1 MEEVA
6 KKKSTFWSKCY
17 GWFKQIFYIFSW
29 IIIITFIKSDDFNAG
44 LYALFLLCI
53 MISIVLY
60 SISIVQIFLP
70 GKTFNLLNNINE
82 NESIH
87 EIMKKLF
94 KEKPIVNIACSCYHL
109 ETRTYTSTD
118 VNGNTTTTT
127 TTVPV
132 TTYAEH
138 QQLNIFSYIDISG
151 IFRLKETN
159 KSFIQLELGKEINFN
174 DELTML
180 DAENI
185 RNELYLKNKHR
196 DVFISV
202 SVNRLIPSMKD
213 YYLIKLR
220 KEKNYF
226 LLQKWVYILSAFL
239 MVDQFY
245 KTYLECISTH
255 QFFVIRK
262 IVSSRQN
269 VLENNKYSK
278 FTPGYIIENEN
289 FVANR
294 DEIGGINV
302 ETKLILPTE
311 EEIQKSKAYYKF
323 IPEYELN
330 EYGEVVNNN
339 RNSIDNILNI
349 EKKNENESVEIT
361 KIDSSNQFL
370 LNDDNKNNQFDNN
383 NQINNNNQF
392 DNNTNQFNNNDNNN
406 NNINEPM
413 IDKN

>member
-6 KKKSTFWSKCY
+6 KKKSTFWPKCY
-17 GWFKQIFYIFSW
+17 GWSKQIFYIFSW
-29 IIIITFIKSDDFNAG
+29 IIIITFINSDDFNAG
-44 LYALFLLCI
+44 LFALFLL
-53 MISIVLY
+53 SILLSLVLY
-60 SISIVQIFLP
+60 SISIVQVFLP
-70 GKTFNLLNNINE
+70 GKTFKLLDNINE

-94 KEKPIVNIACSCYHL
+94 KEKPVVNIGCSCYHL
-109 ETRTYTSTD
+109 VTRTYTSTD
-118 VNGNTTTTT
+118 AQGNTTTTT
-127 TTVPV
+127 TTVAV
-132 TTYAEH
+132 TTYVEH

-202 SVNRLIPSMKD
+202 NINRIIPSMKD

-220 KEKNYF
+220 KNKNYC

-245 KTYLECISTH
+245 KTYLDCISSH
-255 QFFVIRK
+255 QFFVIKK

-269 VLENNKYSK
+269 VLENNQYSK

-294 DEIGGINV
+294 DEIGGINA
-302 ETKLILPTE
+302 ETKLILHTE
-311 EEIQKSKAYYKF
+311 EEIQKSKAYYKY
-323 IPEYELN
+323 IPQYELN

-349 EKKNENESVEIT
+349 NNEKKNENESEVT
-361 KIDSSNQFL
+361 KIDSSNELL
-370 LNDDNKNNQFDNN
+370 LNVNNK
-383 NQINNNNQF
+383 NNQF
-392 DNNTNQFNNNDNNN
+392 DNNTNQFNNNNN

-413 IDKN
+413 IDKK

>member
-6 KKKSTFWSKCY
+6 KEKNTFWPKCY
-17 GWFKQIFYIFSW
+17 GWTKQIFYIFSW
-29 IIIITFIKSDDFNAG
+29 IIIITYIKSDDFNPG
-44 LYALFLLCI
+44 LFALFLLCI
-53 MISIVLY
+53 TVSLVIY
-60 SISIVQIFLP
+60 SISIVFLFVSS
-70 GKTFNLLNNINE
+70 KTLKLLNNINE

-87 EIMKKLF
+87 EIMEKLF
-94 KEKPIVNIACSCYHL
+94 KEKPVVNIACSCYHF

-118 VNGNTTTTT
+118 AQGHTTTTT

-132 TTYAEH
+132 TTYIEN

-196 DVFISV
+196 DAFITV
-202 SVNRLIPSMKD
+202 SINRIIPSMKE
-213 YYLIKLR
+213 YYFIKLR
-220 KEKNYF
+220 KNKNYF
-226 LLQKWVYILSAFL
+226 LLQKWVYILCTFL
-239 MVDQFY
+239 MVEQFY
-245 KTYLECISTH
+245 KAYIDYISTH

-289 FVANR
+289 FVAKR

-323 IPEYELN
+323 IPQYELN

-349 EKKNENESVEIT
+349 NNEKKNENEIVQIT
-361 KIDSSNQFL
+361 KIDSSNELL
-370 LNDDNKNNQFDNN
+370 LNVNNK
-383 NQINNNNQF
+383 NNQF
-392 DNNTNQFNNNDNNN
+392 DNNTNQFNNNDNI

-413 IDKN
+413 IDKK

>member
-6 KKKSTFWSKCY
+6 KKKSTFWPKCY
-17 GWFKQIFYIFSW
+17 GWSKQIFYIFSW
-29 IIIITFIKSDDFNAG
+29 IIIITFINSDDFNAG
-44 LYALFLLCI
+44 LFALFLLSI
-53 MISIVLY
+53 MLSLVLY
-60 SISIVQIFLP
+60 SISIVLVFLP
-70 GKTFNLLNNINE
+70 GKTFKLLDNINE

-94 KEKPIVNIACSCYHL
+94 KEKPMINIACSCYHL

-118 VNGNTTTTT
+118 AQGNTTTTT
-127 TTVPV
+127 TTVAV
-132 TTYAEH
+132 TTYVEH

-202 SVNRLIPSMKD
+202 NINRIIPSMKD

-220 KEKNYF
+220 KNKNYC
-226 LLQKWVYILSAFL
+226 LLQKWVYILSTFL

-245 KTYLECISTH
+245 KTYLDCISAH
-255 QFFVIRK
+255 QFFVIKK

-269 VLENNKYSK
+269 VLENNQYSK

-294 DEIGGINV
+294 DEIGGINA

-349 EKKNENESVEIT
+349 NNEKKNENESELT
-361 KIDSSNQFL
+361 KIDSSNELL
-370 LNDDNKNNQFDNN
+370 LNVNNK
-383 NQINNNNQF
+383 NNQF

-406 NNINEPM
+406 NINEPM
-413 IDKN
+413 IDKK